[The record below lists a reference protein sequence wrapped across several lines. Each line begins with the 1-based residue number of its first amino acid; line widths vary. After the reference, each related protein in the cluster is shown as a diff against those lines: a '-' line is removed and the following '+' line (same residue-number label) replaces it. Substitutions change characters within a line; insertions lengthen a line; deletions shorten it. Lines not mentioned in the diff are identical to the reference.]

1 MIVNLNFNL
10 EAWVKNLSI
19 VAQSEEEAINKLM
32 GMTLAEILEED
43 PVVDS
48 DMKISDI
55 ETSIEASDVIV
66 QISEIEYDLDP
77 EIMDLSVIE
86 YLKNFL
92 PSELKLTISNVAE
105 SDDLEERIQDK
116 IYSETDYDVKS
127 FKFRILEK
135 R

>member
-19 VAQSEEEAINKLM
+19 VAQSEEDAINKLM

-55 ETSIEASDVIV
+55 ETSIEAFDVIV

-92 PSELKLTISNVAE
+92 PSELKLTISGVAE
-105 SDDLEERIQDK
+105 SDDLEELIQDK

>member
-92 PSELKLTISNVAE
+92 PSELKLTISDVAE